1 MLRPMHRGLF
11 GDHKVAVPVLVGP
24 GRGHRFHA
32 YGPRSGLRLMM
43 GRYEP
48 TVAAFVRDAVR
59 DADTF
64 IDVGA
69 HRGFFTRVA
78 LRAMPPHGQVV
89 AFEPDS
95 RCAEPLRAID
105 PARVTVR
112 GEALGR
118 ARGTANLIS
127 DEHNCGQLEGA
138 APTQMDG
145 TVTPVEVRDLDGLIV
160 AGEVPRPDVMKVD
173 VEGAELDVLAGA
185 SDAVKGLSAIVVE
198 CHSMPLLR
206 DVLAVLLESFDWVR
220 VTEGGDFL
228 GPPAV
233 LARRS

>member
-1 MLRPMHRGLF
+1 MF
-11 GDHKVAVPVLVGP
+11 GGHKVPIPVLVGP
-24 GRGHRFHA
+24 GRGHRFDA
-32 YGPRSGLRLMM
+32 YGPRSGLKLML

-59 DADTF
+59 DAHIF

-78 LRAMPPHGQVV
+78 LRAMPPDGKVV
-89 AFEPDS
+89 AFEPDN
-95 RCAEPLRAID
+95 RCLDVLRAID
-105 PARVTVR
+105 PVRVMVR

-118 ARGTANLIS
+118 ERTTMNLLTAERI
-127 DEHNCGQLEGA
+127 CGQLEEA
-138 APTQMDG
+138 APAQSDRAA
-145 TVTPVEVRDLDGLIV
+145 TPVEVRDLDGLIL
-160 AGEVPRPDVMKVD
+160 AGDVPRPDVMKVD
-173 VEGAELDVLAGA
+173 VEGAEMDVLAGA
-185 SDAVKGLSAIVVE
+185 SHALTGLSAIAVE

-206 DVLAVLLESFDWVR
+206 DVLGVLLESFGWVR

-228 GPPAV
+228 GPPTV